1 MDNHKQTFTEILEL
15 SEILKELAL
24 KGIKAQSLI
33 NKEYLMRKIADC
45 VEEIEEL
52 YSSNWH

>member
-52 YSSNWH
+52 YSSN